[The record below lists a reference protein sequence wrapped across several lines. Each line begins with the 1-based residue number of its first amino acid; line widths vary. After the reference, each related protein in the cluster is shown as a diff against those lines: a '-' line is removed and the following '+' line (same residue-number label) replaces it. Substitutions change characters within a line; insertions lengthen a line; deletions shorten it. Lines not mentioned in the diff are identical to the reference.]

1 MLMKMMERAGV
12 EYGRA
17 YFDIKSFSER
27 TGEFTGY
34 ASVFGNEDLGGDVVK
49 SGAFRASLTERP
61 AAKVK
66 MLYEHDPMQPIG
78 KWLDLA
84 EDGHG
89 LRATGLLMID
99 ELQKAKEVHA
109 LMKAGQI
116 EGLSIGYRVRKASP
130 DRANRVRVL
139 EDVELRE
146 ISTVMFPMNELCD
159 IEVVKS
165 SIGDLSLDSELTRE
179 FERLL
184 MQDAG
189 LARSKARQVIGGF
202 KSLIKAKQDAG
213 GEEVAMS
220 TQPDA
225 DLAPLVDALS
235 AFHRSIR

>member
-1 MLMKMMERAGV
+1 MLIKTMQSAGV

-17 YFDIKSFSER
+17 FFDIKSFSDKS
-27 TGEFTGY
+27 GEFTGY

-49 SGAFRASLTERP
+49 SGAFKASLSERP
-61 AAKVK
+61 AGKVK
-66 MLYEHDPMQPIG
+66 MLYEHDPLQPIG

-89 LRATGLLMID
+89 LRATGQLMIED
-99 ELQKAKEVHA
+99 LQKAREVHA

-130 DRANRVRVL
+130 DRSNRVRYL

-165 SIGDLSLDSELTRE
+165 STDGLPLDIRE
-179 FERLL
+179 FERWL

-189 LARSKARQVIGGF
+189 LTRSKARQIIGGF
-202 KSLIKAKQDAG
+202 KCLLKAKQDAG
-213 GEEVAMS
+213 DGVAS
-220 TQPDA
+220 TQPD
-225 DLAPLVDALS
+225 VDWSFIEDGLR
-235 AFHRSIR
+235 RSIDAARS